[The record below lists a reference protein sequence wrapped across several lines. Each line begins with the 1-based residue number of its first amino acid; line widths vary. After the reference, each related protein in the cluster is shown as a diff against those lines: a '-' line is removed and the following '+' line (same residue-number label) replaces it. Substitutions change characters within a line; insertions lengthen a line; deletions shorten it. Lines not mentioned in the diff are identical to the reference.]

1 LHPEVRGTEVGKEAA
16 AVSLTIKVDSDFARS
31 FETGTTS
38 PKRANS
44 CSCPVARNTGLSP
57 NEEAHVPPF
66 EPASTPNKGC
76 VQNERTVAQPG
87 RIRTRGSMAKRSE
100 RTVLF
105 LCTGN
110 YYRSRFA
117 EALFNSVAGKM
128 GLPWRAS
135 SRGLALERGA
145 NNVGPMA
152 ASAIRALEAHGVSAA
167 EAVTRLP
174 AQVTADDLEGAALIV
189 ALKHAEHL
197 PLLQER
203 FPAWAE
209 KAEFWHVDDAPEVLG
224 LIEHEVM
231 GLVARLLGGGRRP
244 ENRPNET
251 AIPASPPVTEPAK
264 KPVTLKVGRETAGRR
279 GKGVTT
285 VFDLPFDEGGVRE
298 LAALLKHRC
307 GTGGTVKGRRI
318 EIQGDQ
324 RERIAVE
331 LERLGYR
338 VKRVG
343 G

>member
-1 LHPEVRGTEVGKEAA
+1 
-16 AVSLTIKVDSDFARS
+16 
-31 FETGTTS
+31 
-38 PKRANS
+38 
-44 CSCPVARNTGLSP
+44 
-57 NEEAHVPPF
+57 
-66 EPASTPNKGC
+66 
-76 VQNERTVAQPG
+76 
-87 RIRTRGSMAKRSE
+87 MAKRSE

-117 EALFNSVAGKM
+117 EVLFNSVAGKM
-128 GLPWRAS
+128 GLPWQAS
-135 SRGLALERGA
+135 SRGLALERGV

-152 ASAIRALEAHGVSAA
+152 VAAVKALEALGVRAGDA
-167 EAVTRLP
+167 ITRMP

-189 ALKHAEHL
+189 ALKQAEHL

-209 KAEFWHVDDAPEVLG
+209 QVEYWHVEDAPAVLD
-224 LIEHEVM
+224 LIEQEVM
-231 GLVARLLGGGRRP
+231 GLVARLLGGGQRP
-244 ENRPNET
+244 ASQPTE
-251 AIPASPPVTEPAK
+251 AAAPASPPVKEPAK

-285 VFDLPFDEGGVRE
+285 VFDLPFAEDGVRE
-298 LAALLKHRC
+298 LAGTLKQRC
-307 GTGGTVKGRRI
+307 GTGGTVKDGRI

-324 RERIAVE
+324 RERIVAE
-331 LERLGYR
+331 LEKLGYK